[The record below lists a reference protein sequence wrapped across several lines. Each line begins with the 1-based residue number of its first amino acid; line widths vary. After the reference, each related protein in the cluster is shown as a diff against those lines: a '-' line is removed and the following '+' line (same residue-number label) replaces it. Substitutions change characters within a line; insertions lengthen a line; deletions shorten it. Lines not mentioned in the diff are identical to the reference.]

1 MSKLLI
7 TGETPPIS
15 PIPPAIL
22 PPLPR
27 SSRPQKP
34 RLTSAM
40 HMPRGPAGHLQAM
53 HHAMPR
59 CLEPRPPPTLS
70 LPPRRQSCPKLI
82 YSRFWGQLSAARPQK
97 PRLISHGRL
106 TLGPAGHLQA
116 MHRAMPRCLE
126 PRPPPTPSLLQR
138 CQTRHRPPYAR
149 FQSQLHSATRP
160 RRPPAPRS
168 ALRQSH
174 SQ

>member
-1 MSKLLI
+1 MFTSLSP
-7 TGETPPIS
+7 ETPPIF

-27 SSRPQKP
+27 SSRLQKP

-70 LPPRRQSCPKLI
+70 LLLRRQSRQWVMCA
-82 YSRFWGQLSAARPQK
+82 RFSGQPRAARAQK
-97 PRLISHGRL
+97 PRLTSAIHMPR
-106 TLGPAGHLQA
+106 GPAGHLQA
-116 MHRAMPRCLE
+116 MHHAMPRYLE
-126 PRPPPTPSLLQR
+126 PRPPLTPSLLQC
-138 CQTRHRPPYAR
+138 CQTRHRLSNAYLL
-149 FQSQLHSATRP
+149 SQIRSTTRAS
-160 RRPPAPRS
+160 RPPAPDI
-168 ALRQSH
+168 H
-174 SQ
+174 DT